1 MRAVDGVDQVEN
13 EIQKLLVVVSKV
25 VAENADDV
33 LDVAIENVK
42 VVVIFDDTL
51 EGGQNAI
58 PVERERVKKVLAFK
72 GFH

>member
-1 MRAVDGVDQVEN
+1 MRAVDGVDQVKD

-58 PVERERVKKVLAFK
+58 PVERERERERE
-72 GFH
+72 